1 METES
6 SFVRDR
12 NSLDKAH
19 ALKEQANK
27 AYKDSDFA
35 SAIRLYHQCL
45 LFAKAITQLSLT
57 GLQEMARGEMDSD
70 STPTTQDSNSE
81 ADKASSS
88 NPEQTKPVGKGT
100 RSRMD
105 STTRGEEMK
114 LEALE
119 LISKCYNNLAACI
132 VNGPTRS
139 KEDYIRATTYCD
151 KVLEIEKDNE
161 KALFRKGCAFKLAE
175 KYDKAIEMFKKC
187 SMNSQNKALIEE
199 CQMKEVEE
207 KKKRDA
213 LIRANFAKHRAARNG
228 DGGGPMNGN
237 AVNGNLPGH

>member
-19 ALKEQANK
+19 ELKDQANK
-27 AYKDSDFA
+27 AYKDSDFS

-70 STPTTQDSNSE
+70 STSIAQDSNNE
-81 ADKASSS
+81 AKASSS
-88 NPEQTKPVGKGT
+88 NLEQAKPVGKGT

-114 LEALE
+114 VEALD

-139 KEDYIRATTYCD
+139 KDDYLRATTYCD
-151 KVLEIEKDNE
+151 KVLEIEKGNE
-161 KALFRKGCAFKLAE
+161 KALFRKGCAYKLAE
-175 KYDKAIEMFKKC
+175 KYDKAIEMFKQC
-187 SMNSQNKALIEE
+187 SKSSQTKALIEE
-199 CQMKEVEE
+199 CQMREVEE